1 MANANL
7 YFLIMAIVVGAL
19 ILFLDYNRRKKQ
31 LPPIKPTETPT
42 VVKDDI
48 EIGSHNYQKKD
59 SPEETISVI
68 DVKDGIVSF
77 AFKDDT
83 MGSLQKQEFVLL
95 YEKRT
100 YGRISKK

>member
-1 MANANL
+1 MANMNL
-7 YFLIMAIVVGAL
+7 YFLILAIMVGVVTL
-19 ILFLDYNRRKKQ
+19 YLDYNRRKKQ
-31 LPPIKPTETPT
+31 LPPSVPTETPT
-42 VVKDDI
+42 IVKDDI

-77 AFKDDT
+77 AFKDDA
-83 MGSLQKQEFVLL
+83 MASLQKQEFVLL